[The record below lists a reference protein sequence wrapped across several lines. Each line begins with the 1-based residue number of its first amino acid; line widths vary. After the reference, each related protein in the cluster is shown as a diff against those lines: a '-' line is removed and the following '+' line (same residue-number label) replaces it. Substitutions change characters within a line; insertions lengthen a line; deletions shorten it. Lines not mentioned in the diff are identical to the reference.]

1 MKKLTELTTKLLAN
15 TCSELATMEAL
26 LASSSAVMSEETL
39 FFEPWNNDI
48 FKCRLKLVK
57 WRTTL
62 LTLWSQLTVL
72 NEKRKKE

>member
-57 WRTTL
+57 
-62 LTLWSQLTVL
+62 
-72 NEKRKKE
+72 

>member
-1 MKKLTELTTKLLAN
+1 
-15 TCSELATMEAL
+15 MEAL

-57 WRTTL
+57 
-62 LTLWSQLTVL
+62 
-72 NEKRKKE
+72 